1 MEVETCDGDDY
12 DDYNEDGKYTTY
24 DILNCYTSIHHYRF
38 VWRANWADT
47 DYGANCSKVWRTHTS
62 VTAAAIACTLILWC
76 DGYQYNNWRS
86 TMHDWTIS
94 WIVKV

>member
-1 MEVETCDGDDY
+1 MEVEACDGDDY

-47 DYGANCSKVWRTHTS
+47 DYGANCSKV
-62 VTAAAIACTLILWC
+62 
-76 DGYQYNNWRS
+76 
-86 TMHDWTIS
+86 
-94 WIVKV
+94 